1 MERVETDFNKRFLKN
16 YSCPIIKVYEVKL
29 EDSVTAMSTKLHPGS
44 ESDKVE
50 VKDWEQG
57 GDIPVNLDW

>member
-1 MERVETDFNKRFLKN
+1 MKRDKADFNKRFLKD

-44 ESDKVE
+44 ETDEVV

-57 GDIPVNLDW
+57 NDIPLGLDW